1 MVHTYTPE
9 PHVPRNQHVLG
20 LKYMHDQCG
29 QPWRL
34 STPQPTHV
42 DVVTAVT
49 AVPGFGGATLPP
61 PPGLDTQRG
70 EFRHEGMEVDETT
83 VLCRYRHCRMVLERG
98 EEDCRGRDMVVGESI
113 GEAVVKEND
122 EGYDPAMEVD
132 AAKYKQDV

>member
-29 QPWRL
+29 QPRRL
-34 STPQPTHV
+34 PTSQPTHI
-42 DVVTAVT
+42 DVVS
-49 AVPGFGGATLPP
+49 AVPAFGGVTLPP

-70 EFRHEGMEVDETT
+70 QFRHEGMEIDETT

-113 GEAVVKEND
+113 AEAVVKEND

-132 AAKYKQDV
+132 AAKYKKDV